1 MRGSHLLGLLA
12 LALQGGAVSAQ
23 DMFAEQSI
31 SFTLKPA
38 MRRSPLL
45 QARSTGP
52 DYGWMGAIRPPP
64 GDEPDHVVALRLQ
77 RQSRRFVGAQQDIS
91 PHMEPSGYDH
101 RPRSRMRM
109 LRVEDHF
116 VVSDQVA
123 MTLGFA
129 GLKVS
134 NRNANV
140 TIGSGD
146 DRLTARDWFMPHAVV
161 HYRPTPAITLS
172 MNYDEAM
179 RAYGDTGFAG
189 PLGLS
194 RPDFEALRRALRPEI
209 SRVASIGGQWSGGD
223 LMVTTSLYRADI
235 RNGLSFADR
244 AYLPINIGSAS
255 LFGVKM
261 MARHQ
266 LTRYLDWS
274 VRYQQAAVDTM
285 NGRSVQEREL
295 ALAAAWTSG
304 AWRVAAQGSHTG
316 RAALTALGTQ
326 QSPLRAEGS
335 IEYAP
340 VQQGRQRLRFAARF
354 INPSRLVS
362 VGLSGPNAMGSLHAV
377 DQARAV
383 MVSADMGW

>member
-1 MRGSHLLGLLA
+1 MRGLYLLGLIA
-12 LALQGGAVSAQ
+12 LALQGGTASAQ
-23 DMFAEQSI
+23 DIFVDQSI

-38 MRRSPLL
+38 IRRSPLL
-45 QARSTGP
+45 EARRTSP
-52 DYGWMGAIRPPP
+52 DYGWIGAIRPLP

-77 RQSRRFVGAQQDIS
+77 RQSRRLIGAQADILPAMGAS
-91 PHMEPSGYDH
+91 RYDH
-101 RPRSRMRM
+101 RPRSRTRM
-109 LRVEDHF
+109 LSVEDHF
-116 VVSDQVA
+116 TLSDQVA

-140 TIGSGD
+140 TIGSDD
-146 DRLTARDWFMPHAVV
+146 DRLRARDWFLPKAVV
-161 HYRPTPAITLS
+161 HYRPTSAITLS
-172 MNYDEAM
+172 MDYEESM
-179 RAYGDTGFAG
+179 RAYGDTGFTG

-194 RPDFEALRRALRPEI
+194 RPDFEALRRSLRPEK

-223 LMVTTSLYRADI
+223 MIVTTSLYRADI

-244 AYLPINIGSAS
+244 AYLPTNIGSAR
-255 LFGVKM
+255 LLGVKM

-266 LTRYLDWS
+266 LTPHLDWS

-285 NGRSVQEREL
+285 TGRSVQEREM

-304 AWRVAAQGSHTG
+304 AWRVAAQGSRTG
-316 RAALTALGTQ
+316 RAALAALGTQ

-335 IEYAP
+335 IEYTP
-340 VQQGRQRLRFAARF
+340 VQQGRQRLRLAARF

-362 VGLSGPNAMGSLHAV
+362 IGLSGPTAMGSLHSV
-377 DQARAV
+377 DQTRAV
-383 MVSADMGW
+383 MFSADMGW